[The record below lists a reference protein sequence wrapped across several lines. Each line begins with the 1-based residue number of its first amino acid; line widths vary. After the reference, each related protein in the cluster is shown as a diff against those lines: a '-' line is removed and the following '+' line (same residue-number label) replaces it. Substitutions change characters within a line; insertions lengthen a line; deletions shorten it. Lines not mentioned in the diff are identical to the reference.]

1 MRLIGLAVVLTMGLT
16 LASLVAEAQST
27 GSISRVGV
35 LSFGPPPVQGSSPEP
50 NEAFR
55 KGLRDLGYV
64 EGRNV
69 AVELR
74 YANTRTDRLAQ
85 LAADLVR
92 LKMDVIFA
100 GGPVVLDA
108 VRKLTTSIP
117 VVVVCCNDAVREGWA
132 QSLARPGGNVTGLT
146 VTFPE
151 VGSKRLQLLKEAL
164 PGLSRVA
171 VLAEPAE
178 ISNFHEHLKILED
191 SARVLGVHL
200 RVLEVRGPNDFSGA
214 FKVARQGQVE
224 AVETFDTA
232 KLLFHRTRLAEL
244 AVANRL
250 ASVGEFRPFA
260 EAGFLMTYGADL
272 NDLARRAA
280 TYVDK
285 ILKGAKPADL
295 PVEQPTK
302 FELVINLK
310 TAKALN
316 LTIPQSVLARAD
328 QIIE

>member
-1 MRLIGLAVVLTMGLT
+1 MRRIGLAVVLALVLPP
-16 LASLVAEAQST
+16 LAGEAQSI
-27 GSISRVGV
+27 GSIPRIGV
-35 LSFGPPPVQGSSPEP
+35 LSFGPPPSPGSSPDP

-64 EGRNV
+64 EGRDI
-69 AVELR
+69 AFELR

-85 LAADLVR
+85 LAADLVS

-108 VRKLTTSIP
+108 VRKVTTRIP
-117 VVVVCCNDAVREGWA
+117 IVVVCCNDAVREGWA
-132 QSLARPGGNVTGLT
+132 QSLARPGSNVTGLT

-151 VGSKRLQLLKEAL
+151 VGSKRLQLLKEAF

-178 ISNFHEHLKILED
+178 ISNFREHLKILQD
-191 SARVLGVHL
+191 SARVLGVQL
-200 RVLEVRGPNDFSGA
+200 RVLEVRDANDFSGA

-244 AVANRL
+244 AMINRL

-285 ILKGAKPADL
+285 ILKGANPGDL

-302 FELVINLK
+302 FELVVNLK
-310 TAKALN
+310 TAKALR
-316 LTIPQSVLARAD
+316 LTIPQSVLGRAD
-328 QIIE
+328 HIIE